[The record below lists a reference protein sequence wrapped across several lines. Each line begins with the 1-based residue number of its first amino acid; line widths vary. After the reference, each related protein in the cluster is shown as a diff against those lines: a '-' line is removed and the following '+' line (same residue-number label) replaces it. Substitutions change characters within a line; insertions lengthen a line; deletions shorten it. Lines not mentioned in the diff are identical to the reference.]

1 MTLKILIAQINV
13 TVGAIEN
20 NTKKIIDIIQEHQ
33 ATHDVIMFPELCIT
47 GYPPEDLLLRPEFH
61 LQVTKSLDLLKSIVK
76 DCYVIVGYPRYS
88 NNLNCYNTAGVIT
101 NGSLLTEYYKQCL
114 PNYGVFDEQRYF
126 KAGDPVACIFT
137 VKNYK
142 LGICICQDLWDGYPV
157 DQLLTAGVDGI
168 LCINASPFE
177 QSKQSQRESLLEKYS
192 KTGVF
197 ISYVNLV
204 GGQDELV
211 FDGQSCIY
219 DSLGKMCGKLEAF
232 VEQNQTVVINDQE
245 ICSQIAPTLS
255 DDELLYKALVC
266 GLRDYV
272 EKNHI
277 SGVVLGLSGGIDSAV
292 TLAIAVEALGASRVH
307 VVMMPSRF
315 TASMSVEDATLQA
328 QILNVQ
334 YTMISIEPLFH
345 TFIQSLAPGLDLTQT
360 GIMEENL
367 QARIRGALLMAHSN
381 KTGYM
386 LLTTSNKSE
395 LAVGYATI
403 YGDMAG
409 GFSVL
414 KDVLKT
420 QVYDLAKFIN
430 KIKPVIPERV
440 ITRAPSAELAEN
452 QTDQDTLPE
461 YYILDAIIRLYVE
474 DNLSSSEIINRGYVA
489 HDVISTIRRIKHN
502 EYKRRQAAPGV
513 KISSRAFGK
522 DWRYPLTNG

>member
-1 MTLKILIAQINV
+1 
-13 TVGAIEN
+13 
-20 NTKKIIDIIQEHQ
+20 
-33 ATHDVIMFPELCIT
+33 
-47 GYPPEDLLLRPEFH
+47 
-61 LQVTKSLDLLKSIVK
+61 
-76 DCYVIVGYPRYS
+76 
-88 NNLNCYNTAGVIT
+88 
-101 NGSLLTEYYKQCL
+101 
-114 PNYGVFDEQRYF
+114 
-126 KAGDPVACIFT
+126 
-137 VKNYK
+137 
-142 LGICICQDLWDGYPV
+142 
-157 DQLLTAGVDGI
+157 
-168 LCINASPFE
+168 
-177 QSKQSQRESLLEKYS
+177 
-192 KTGVF
+192 
-197 ISYVNLV
+197 
-204 GGQDELV
+204 
-211 FDGQSCIY
+211 
-219 DSLGKMCGKLEAF
+219 MCGKLEAF

-386 LLTTSNKSE
+386 LLTTSNKSD